1 MSNYGGARARARPR
15 SDARRLCSAPLANP
29 RARAVPALANV
40 EFFGGLLVA
49 AGAFT
54 RPAALAL
61 AATMGLAVTF
71 HLDATGLQG
80 APFGHVPN
88 YS

>member
-1 MSNYGGARARARPR
+1 MFRPSREPARACRG
-15 SDARRLCSAPLANP
+15 
-29 RARAVPALANV
+29 PALANV